1 MVAKGQVMV
10 FPFGRLSGPTA
21 MPQMFLNN
29 LRREILLDILRRRAR
44 LNAPVVEGPAYLQPY
59 CTGDGD
65 RMYVYLVNG
74 AMDPAKGWRLHMG
87 GGGWRRAGLYF
98 SDGRREEMEVS
109 PDEESIAFP
118 QALGVMETVLIA
130 LDKEQEDR

>member
-1 MVAKGQVMV
+1 MA
-10 FPFGRLSGPTA
+10 
-21 MPQMFLNN
+21 
-29 LRREILLDILRRRAR
+29 
-44 LNAPVVEGPAYLQPY
+44 
-59 CTGDGD
+59 GDGSIS
-65 RMYVYLVNG
+65 LPESFTG
-74 AMDPAKGWRLHMG
+74 G

>member
-1 MVAKGQVMV
+1 
-10 FPFGRLSGPTA
+10 
-21 MPQMFLNN
+21 
-29 LRREILLDILRRRAR
+29 
-44 LNAPVVEGPAYLQPY
+44 
-59 CTGDGD
+59 
-65 RMYVYLVNG
+65 
-74 AMDPAKGWRLHMG
+74 MG

>member
-1 MVAKGQVMV
+1 
-10 FPFGRLSGPTA
+10 
-21 MPQMFLNN
+21 
-29 LRREILLDILRRRAR
+29 
-44 LNAPVVEGPAYLQPY
+44 
-59 CTGDGD
+59 
-65 RMYVYLVNG
+65 MYVYLVNG

-87 GGGWRRAGLYF
+87 GGGWRRARLYF